1 MRWKKLCELRGS
13 RAVLAPATCGWADK
27 GYIAVALLNEVSL
40 TSDKNSFYFMSVAVK
55 NW

>member
-13 RAVLAPATCGWADK
+13 RAVLAPATRGWADK
-27 GYIAVALLNEVSL
+27 GYSAIALLDEVGL
-40 TSDKNSFYFMSVAVK
+40 TPDENPLHFMGIAIK